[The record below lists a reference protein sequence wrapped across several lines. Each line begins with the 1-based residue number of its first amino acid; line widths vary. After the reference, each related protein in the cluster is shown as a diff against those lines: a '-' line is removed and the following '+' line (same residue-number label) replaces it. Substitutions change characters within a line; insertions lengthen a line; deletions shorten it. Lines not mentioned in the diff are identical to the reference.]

1 MPPPKAKTIQKA
13 TTPPTRSL
21 SRLEVNEIIT
31 TDSEVTDAVSA
42 KEYLIQTAMAISSKP
57 FSTDNLSDTL
67 FHITQM
73 PGVTAPVQTAIR
85 AVAFLLEEAAEVETA
100 DKVAKLV
107 ITAISSHI
115 AKIQDAS
122 ESITEAT
129 TQLNSTQEKI
139 SNTSV
144 NIVETLE
151 TITTTTT
158 QLNTAQEKI
167 MELTSSLNSHN
178 TETTTGSVTIDS
190 RLEKVQEVVI
200 TLTTQVKEASQ
211 QGGYKAALLKGLDN
225 DNPDSPT
232 TRRAARNTIKKCQVL
247 IDIPKDSHLAPGKVS
262 HEQLVKKIQEALK
275 TINKDDSP
283 NLDIRSVSQFRNGG
297 TIIEMKTQEAAE
309 YLKNKDNK
317 NEFINALDPNATI
330 KERSY
335 PVVIQFVPL
344 TFNPDSAEHL
354 QDLEQ
359 EN

>member
-1 MPPPKAKTIQKA
+1 
-13 TTPPTRSL
+13 
-21 SRLEVNEIIT
+21 
-31 TDSEVTDAVSA
+31 
-42 KEYLIQTAMAISSKP
+42 
-57 FSTDNLSDTL
+57 
-67 FHITQM
+67 M

-144 NIVETLE
+144 NIV
-151 TITTTTT
+151 
-158 QLNTAQEKI
+158 
-167 MELTSSLNSHN
+167 
-178 TETTTGSVTIDS
+178 
-190 RLEKVQEVVI
+190 
-200 TLTTQVKEASQ
+200 KEASQ
-211 QGGYKAALLKGLDN
+211 QGGYKVALLKGLDN

-232 TRRAARNTIKKCQVL
+232 TRRAARNAIKKCQVL
-247 IDIPKDSHLAPGKVS
+247 IDIPIHSHLAPGKVS

-297 TIIEMKTQEAAE
+297 TIIEMQTQEAME

-317 NEFINALDPNATI
+317 NEFINTLDPNATI

-354 QDLEQ
+354 RDLEQ
-359 EN
+359 ENEWEQDSITSAHWIKPPAKRTTTQRVAHLIITLKDLKAANEGIRDGITLNKNRLQMKKNK